1 MSLLFFF
8 SFFFFLEV
16 HWAEFCIQLYEEP
29 VHTVSMQSVDSFP
42 PPALSARSYFTLS
55 CLSTPLSLF
64 FLLKA
69 FFLLLLI
76 FGKAICSQ
84 QGAWASKI
92 LLLMTLNGVI
102 IQMKGNYPNL
112 TLPSALQ
119 YLWVLFISCSTHC
132 SHFNIS
138 GYSSCPP
145 LDSTCALFSC
155 PSSCS
160 S

>member
-1 MSLLFFF
+1 MYPAPSAYKT
-8 SFFFFLEV
+8 V
-16 HWAEFCIQLYEEP
+16 HS
-29 VHTVSMQSVDSFP
+29 VHAISGQP
-42 PPALSARSYFTLS
+42 PPPLPLSACSCFTLS

-64 FLLKA
+64 FLLEA
-69 FFLLLLI
+69 FFFLLLLI
-76 FGKAICSQ
+76 FGEAICSQ
-84 QGAWASKI
+84 QGARASKI

-119 YLWVLFISCSTHC
+119 YLWVLLISCSTHC

-138 GYSSCPP
+138 GYSSYSP

-155 PSSCS
+155 PLSCS